1 MWVDIFLMIISLFVI
16 LISCEL
22 FTNSIEWLGK
32 KLRVGDGV
40 VGSLFSAVG
49 TCLPE
54 TMVPIIAI
62 LYLRQSNSID
72 IGIGAIVGA
81 PFMLS
86 TLAFFVT
93 GISVVIFWTKRKCG
107 MNININSDVICRDIS
122 FFMASYSIGISS
134 AFISIR
140 IFKNI
145 IALFLVLVYI
155 FYIFLTVKRDK
166 SKQGPIDELY
176 FSGVFHV
183 KPRFYIIV
191 LQVCIALV
199 GIIMGAHIFVV
210 RIEDISVLFGIP
222 AIVLSLIITPVATE
236 LPEKFNSVIWISK
249 GKDALAIGNITGAM
263 VFQSCIPVS
272 IGILATEW
280 RLNQNA
286 VISALIA
293 VMSASIV
300 YFWAESKKKLN
311 PLPLIMGG
319 VFYVLFIGILFTSAF

>member
-1 MWVDIFLMIISLFVI
+1 MGFNIFLMLISLFII

-62 LYLRQSNSID
+62 FYLSQNNSID

-93 GISVVIFWTKRKCG
+93 GASVVIFWQKRKCG
-107 MNININSDVICRDIS
+107 MDMNINSEVICRDIS
-122 FFMASYSIGISS
+122 FFIAAYSIGISS
-134 AFISIR
+134 AFIGVR
-140 IFKNI
+140 IIKNVV
-145 IALFLVLVYI
+145 ALFLVLVYI
-155 FYIFLTVKRDK
+155 YYIFLTVKRDK
-166 SKQGPIDELY
+166 SKQGPIDKLY
-176 FSGVFHV
+176 FSEVFQV
-183 KPRFYIIV
+183 KPRFYV
-191 LQVCIALV
+191 VMLQVCIALV
-199 GIIMGAHIFVV
+199 GIIMGAHIFVIK
-210 RIEDISVLFGIP
+210 IEDISVLFSIP
-222 AIVLSLIITPVATE
+222 AIVLSLIITPIATE
-236 LPEKFNSVIWISK
+236 LPEKFNSVIWVSK
-249 GKDALAIGNITGAM
+249 GKDALALGNITGAM

-272 IGILATEW
+272 IGILATDW
-280 RLNQNA
+280 KLNQNA

-300 YFWAESKKKLN
+300 YFWTESRKKLN
-311 PLPLIMGG
+311 PIPLLMGG
-319 VFYVLFIGILFTSAF
+319 VFYAFFIGMLFT